1 MLEKVTQKRE
11 SSEILEAPSHCGKH
25 RIFACVDVAD
35 FFSSQVVNV
44 GLVPAFGGHMFHNI
58 YNTAIGYDDNCTSD
72 KDSRFK
78 AASAKHP

>member
-1 MLEKVTQKRE
+1 M
-11 SSEILEAPSHCGKH
+11 
-25 RIFACVDVAD
+25 DVAD

-44 GLVPAFGGHMFHNI
+44 GLVPAFGGHMFRNI
-58 YNTAIGYDDNCTSD
+58 YNTAIGNDDNCTSD